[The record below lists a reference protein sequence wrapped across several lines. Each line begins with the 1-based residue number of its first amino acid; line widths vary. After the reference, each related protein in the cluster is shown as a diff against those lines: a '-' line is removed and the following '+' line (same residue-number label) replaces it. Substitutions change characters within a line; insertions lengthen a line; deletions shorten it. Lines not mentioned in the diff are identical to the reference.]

1 MRKKNLNGGLD
12 AQALRFE
19 GNIGRR
25 AVGVHGII
33 RGFAAADC
41 VGGGIEESG
50 AGRRAGVKARFD
62 GSGVAVFACE
72 LARLPRPAVDLG

>member
-1 MRKKNLNGGLD
+1 MSHKNLDGGLD

-25 AVGVHGII
+25 TVGVHGII
-33 RGFAAADC
+33 KRFAAADC
-41 VGGGIEESG
+41 VGVCIEESG
-50 AGRRAGVKARFD
+50 AGRLTGVKAGFA
-62 GSGVAVFACE
+62 GFGAAVFACE